1 MIRSLHKTLL
11 AVSAA
16 LTFAAAAPANAQPTE
31 VQDLHYGEVLFY
43 FYSEDYFSAIVNL
56 LAAEESQR
64 LTRSETESQVLL
76 GGLYLSYG
84 LHDEADRIF
93 HSVLDE
99 SAEPAIRDRAWFF
112 LAKIWYQRGYLDQAL
127 AALDRIQDDLP
138 QEFEEERH
146 MLVAQVLM
154 RAGRYEEALARLQG
168 WDEKS
173 DWSAFARYNIGVA
186 LARSGRA
193 DEAQQ
198 VLSRVGEMR
207 ARNDEMLALRDKANL
222 ALGYMLLQEEKPEPA
237 KDALQRV
244 RLEGPFSNSALLGVG
259 WADSA
264 DGNFERALVPW
275 MELRHRS
282 VAEPAVQESL
292 LAIPYAMGKME
303 AGTQSARHYQYAIEA
318 YSEEMGYL
326 DVAMDRVR
334 NGLLIE
340 DLLAANEDERRGW
353 FWELDTLP
361 ANREIRYLHH
371 MLANHEFQEA
381 LKNYRDLEFL
391 GTNLSNWTESISA
404 FEDMLATRRQAYA
417 ERMPRI
423 EEALDD
429 VDIEALDA
437 ARLELESEVE
447 RVTQQRDVL
456 GLADSEE
463 LRQWQVLDHAAQ
475 RLSLL
480 PDSPDV
486 RALRDKQRILAGH
499 LYWQLN
505 DQYPARSWDTRKSL
519 RSLNRIVRQAMQRHH
534 RVESA
539 REAVPQQL
547 AEFEGRI
554 AAISPR
560 IDALRGRLASLL
572 DAEQNHVEMLAVRE
586 LSLQQNRLET
596 YLVQA
601 RFALAAIYDRYA
613 EVSP

>member
-1 MIRSLHKTLL
+1 MYRLFRKSILGMTAALAL
-11 AVSAA
+11 AVV
-16 LTFAAAAPANAQPTE
+16 APAHAEPGPVE
-31 VQDLHYGEVLFY
+31 DLHYGEVLFY
-43 FYSEDYFSAIVNL
+43 FYSEDYFSAIVHL
-56 LAAEESQR
+56 LAADESQR
-64 LTRSETESQVLL
+64 LSRSETESQVLL

-99 SAEPAIRDRAWFF
+99 AADPGVRDRAWFF
-112 LAKIWYQRGYLDQAL
+112 LAKIWYQRGYLDEAL
-127 AALDRIQDDLP
+127 AALDRIGDELP
-138 QEFEEERH
+138 GEFEQERH
-146 MLVAQVLM
+146 MLGAQVLM
-154 RAGRYEEALARLQG
+154 RAGRYEEALARLQD
-168 WDEKS
+168 WDDKS
-173 DWSAFARYNIGVA
+173 DWSEFARYNIGVA
-186 LARSGRA
+186 LARSGRG
-193 DEAQQ
+193 DEAQDI
-198 VLSRVGEMR
+198 LGRVGRMR

-222 ALGYMLLQEEKPEPA
+222 ALGYMLLQQEQPGLA
-237 KDALQRV
+237 KEALQRV

-264 DGNFERALVPW
+264 EGDFQRALVPW
-275 MELRHRS
+275 MELRDRS

-292 LAIPYAMGKME
+292 LAIPYAMGKLD
-303 AGTQSARHYQYAIEA
+303 AGTQSARHYQFAIDA
-318 YSEEMGYL
+318 FSEEMGYL
-326 DVAMDRVR
+326 DVAIDRVR

-340 DLLAANEDERRGW
+340 DLLAANEDDRRGW
-353 FWELDTLP
+353 FWQLETLP
-361 ANREIRYLHH
+361 DKREVRYLHH

-391 GTNLSNWTESISA
+391 ATNLSNWSESISA
-404 FEDMLATRRQAYA
+404 FEDMLATRREAYA
-417 ERMPRI
+417 ERLPRI

-429 VDIEALDA
+429 VDIGAIDA
-437 ARLELESEVE
+437 ARLQLEGEVA
-447 RVTQQRDVL
+447 RVTDQRDVL
-456 GLADSEE
+456 GLADGGE
-463 LRQWQVLDHAAQ
+463 LRQWQELDAAAR
-475 RLSLL
+475 RLELL

-486 RALRDKQRILAGH
+486 KALRDKQRILAGH

-505 DQYPARSWDTRKSL
+505 HQYPARSWETRKSV

-534 RVESA
+534 RVQAA

-560 IDALRGRLASLL
+560 IDALRGRLAALL
-572 DAEQNHVEMLAVRE
+572 DAEQEHVEMLAVRE
-586 LSLQQNRLET
+586 LSLQQNRLQT